1 MNISIF
7 GLGYVGL
14 VATGCLTS
22 QGHHVFGV
30 DISEKKVDAVNAGR
44 SPIVEPGLEDLL
56 SKAVKSGLLACS
68 TNVGD
73 QLNEC
78 DMAIVCVG
86 TPSGLDGSHNMSFI
100 AEVSRQIAAAVGKG
114 RTRPFT
120 IVYRSTLRPGTI
132 EELVWPIM
140 RAALDDDIG
149 AISIVYNPEFL
160 REAHAIKDYFAPP
173 KIVIGTHDG
182 LPNAVMTELNQG
194 LDAPTFVTRYREAE
208 FTKFV
213 DNTFHA
219 LKVSFGNEIGRIC
232 LQLGISASKIHEIFV
247 SDTKLNIS
255 PNYFRPGGAF
265 GGSCLPKDVR
275 ALQHISADVGAATHV
290 IDSLMRSN
298 EAHKHFLYERVV
310 QGLPKGASV
319 LMLGLAFKA
328 DSDDLR
334 ESPKID
340 MARKLLQGGYA
351 LSVYDPSL
359 EPSQLVGQ
367 NLGYAFSH
375 LPTLPQLMISAEAA
389 QSRTFD
395 VVIDTIGAAKRL
407 TLQSDRIMDIEV
419 LD

>member
-1 MNISIF
+1 MNIAIF

-14 VATGCLTS
+14 IAAGCLTS
-22 QGHHVFGV
+22 QGHRVFGIDV
-30 DISEKKVDAVNAGR
+30 SEKKVDAVNAGR
-44 SPIVEPGLEDLL
+44 SPIVEPGLEELL
-56 SKAVKSGLLACS
+56 ASAVKAGTLTCS
-68 TNVGD
+68 TTVGD
-73 QLNEC
+73 RLNEC

-100 AEVSRQIAAAVGKG
+100 AEVSRQIASAIPKG
-114 RTRPFT
+114 RTRPLT

-132 EELVWPIM
+132 EELVWPIIKTTVGEDSS
-140 RAALDDDIG
+140 AVE
-149 AISIVYNPEFL
+149 IVYNPEFL
-160 REAHAIKDYFAPP
+160 REAHGVKDFFAPP
-173 KIVIGTHDG
+173 KIVIGTADG
-182 LPNAVMTELNQG
+182 RPNPRMTEMNQG
-194 LDAPTFVTRYREAE
+194 LDAPVFVTRYREAE

-232 LQLGISASKIHEIFV
+232 LQLGISAAKIHEIFV

-275 ALQHISADVGAATHV
+275 ALQHISSDVGAGTHV
-290 IDSLMRSN
+290 IDALLRSN
-298 EAHKHFLYERVV
+298 EAHKHFLFERVT
-310 QGLPKGASV
+310 QGLPKGAKV

-328 DSDDLR
+328 GSDDLR

-340 MARKLLQGGYA
+340 MARKLLQAGFA
-351 LSVYDPSL
+351 LSIYDPSL
-359 EPSQLVGQ
+359 EPSQLIGQ

-375 LPTLPQLMISAEAA
+375 LPNLPQLLVPPETVRA
-389 QSRTFD
+389 QTYD
-395 VVIDTIGAAKRL
+395 LVIDTLNAAKDL
-407 TLQSDRIMDIEV
+407 ALKSDRIVNIEA

>member
-1 MNISIF
+1 MNIAIF

-14 VATGCLTS
+14 IAAGCLTS
-22 QGHHVFGV
+22 QGHRVFGV
-30 DISEKKVDAVNAGR
+30 DISEKKVEAANAGR

-56 SKAVKSGLLACS
+56 AKAARDGSLTCS

-73 QLNEC
+73 TLNDC

-100 AEVSRQIAAAVGKG
+100 AEVSRQIAAGINVA
-114 RTRPFT
+114 RTRPLT

-132 EELVWPIM
+132 EELVWPII
-140 RAALDDDIG
+140 RATIG
-149 AISIVYNPEFL
+149 ADSPAIEIVYNPEFL
-160 REAHAIKDYFAPP
+160 REAHGVKDYFAPP
-173 KIVIGTHDG
+173 KIVIGTADG
-182 LPNAVMTELNQG
+182 QPNARMAELNQG
-194 LDAPTFVTRYREAE
+194 LDAPIFVTRYREAE

-213 DNTFHA
+213 DNTYHA
-219 LKVSFGNEIGRIC
+219 LKVAFGNEIGRVC

-255 PNYFRPGGAF
+255 PSYFRPGGAF

-275 ALQHISADVGAATHV
+275 ALQHISTDVGAGTHV
-290 IDSLMRSN
+290 IDALIRSN
-298 EAHKHFLYERVV
+298 DAHKHYLFERVT
-310 QGLPKGASV
+310 QGLPKGARV

-328 DSDDLR
+328 GSDDLR

-351 LSVYDPSL
+351 LSIYDPSL
-359 EPSQLVGQ
+359 EPSQLIGQ

-375 LPTLPQLMISAEAA
+375 LPNLTQLLIGEAPVRA
-389 QSRTFD
+389 QSFD
-395 VVIDTIGAAKRL
+395 LVIDTLSAAGELGVKAG
-407 TLQSDRIMDIEV
+407 RIANIEA